1 DQYETRAPIRA
12 MSIQEIDG
20 KSQLVA
26 AYTCSPIVLI
36 DIEEIVDGAKISAR
50 TLMDYG
56 NGQPLDMV
64 SYTLNGEE
72 TLFLTSNSRSPHV
85 IPVASLNGAKAY
97 MPEDF
102 PRGGKSDLS
111 SMMPVG
117 DTGKAVMFDGM
128 SMHIAP
134 LGENLFVSL
143 TRDMYTGSLNMDS
156 NFNGFPNRLHNLVA
170 EFDFPQ
176 YWADK

>member
-1 DQYETRAPIRA
+1 MMPI
-12 MSIQEIDG
+12 
-20 KSQLVA
+20 
-26 AYTCSPIVLI
+26 
-36 DIEEIVDGAKISAR
+36 
-50 TLMDYG
+50 
-56 NGQPLDMV
+56 
-64 SYTLNGEE
+64 
-72 TLFLTSNSRSPHV
+72 
-85 IPVASLNGAKAY
+85 
-97 MPEDF
+97 
-102 PRGGKSDLS
+102 
-111 SMMPVG
+111 MPVG

-128 SMHIAP
+128 SLQIDN